1 MAFKMAASAAYKKG
15 LQDAHPVILEPI
27 MHVEVICP
35 EDYMGDI
42 ITDINKKRG
51 KILGME
57 SVERGQK
64 VIGEVPQAELFNY
77 ATDLRSM
84 TGARASFRVK
94 FERYEEVTEEG
105 AEKIIQAHKD
115 LE

>member
-1 MAFKMAASAAYKKG
+1 
-15 LQDAHPVILEPI
+15 
-27 MHVEVICP
+27 
-35 EDYMGDI
+35 MGDI

-64 VIGEVPQAELFNY
+64 VIGEIPQSELFSY

-94 FERYEEVTEEG
+94 FERYEEVPQDG
-105 AEKIIQAHKD
+105 IDKIIEANKNV
-115 LE
+115 E